1 MEGKKKKKEGNSGGF
16 KGFIKRVVFYG
27 LFILINIGLN
37 RLVSLFHLPLFLDSV
52 GTFLASILGGY
63 LPGII
68 VGYCSNIINFTA
80 DTSNAYYA
88 VISVLLS
95 VTARYFYDKG
105 FFDKF
110 HKAILTI
117 PVFAFIG
124 GVLGSLLT
132 YFMYGF
138 GLGEGISAPFAQSL
152 LASGKVN
159 VFFAQLISDSA
170 IDLLDKSVT
179 VVIVFIV
186 IKIVPEK
193 FASMLALTHWKQK
206 PLNKEEIKEVHNN
219 ASRKAPLRTKIIFI
233 IGAVMVFV
241 ACVTTAISY
250 ILYQTFAVEQYTF
263 TAKNVASL
271 VASTVDGDRVDDY
284 FEEGT
289 TSVDYADTMNKLR
302 KIKASSPDIKYIY
315 VYKIMPDGCHVVF
328 DLDTEETEAGKLG
341 DIVEFDES
349 FSDYIPSLL
358 SGQEIEPMITD
369 DTYGWL
375 LTCYEP
381 VYNSNHK
388 CVCYA
393 CADISMEQVTTNGIS
408 FLVKVLSLFLG
419 FFIMILVYCMW
430 HMQFNLTYPIDAM
443 TFAAR
448 KFAYNNDEALEKGV
462 DRINELKISTG
473 DEIETLYDSLS
484 KTFGE
489 TVEYLEDVKK
499 KSEEIAKMQNGLI
512 YIMADLVESRD
523 KSTGDHIKKTTAYVE
538 LLLRKLKEKGYFTD
552 ILTDEYIYEVAN
564 SAPLHDVGK
573 IKVSDLVLNK
583 PGRLDNE
590 EFEKMKMHTKEG
602 GKIIENAMKI
612 SSTSDYLKEA
622 ENIALYHHEK
632 YDGSGY
638 PFGLKGDEIPLSAR
652 IMAVS
657 DVFDALVSARVYK
670 PGMKFEDAMNIIKEG
685 SGKHF
690 DPIVA
695 KVFVE
700 CEDEVRKI
708 AEEHKKIYGE
718 NSEEEK
724 EDGESQA

>member
-1 MEGKKKKKEGNSGGF
+1 
-16 KGFIKRVVFYG
+16 
-27 LFILINIGLN
+27 
-37 RLVSLFHLPLFLDSV
+37 
-52 GTFLASILGGY
+52 
-63 LPGII
+63 
-68 VGYCSNIINFTA
+68 
-80 DTSNAYYA
+80 
-88 VISVLLS
+88 
-95 VTARYFYDKG
+95 
-105 FFDKF
+105 
-110 HKAILTI
+110 
-117 PVFAFIG
+117 
-124 GVLGSLLT
+124 
-132 YFMYGF
+132 
-138 GLGEGISAPFAQSL
+138 
-152 LASGKVN
+152 
-159 VFFAQLISDSA
+159 
-170 IDLLDKSVT
+170 
-179 VVIVFIV
+179 
-186 IKIVPEK
+186 
-193 FASMLALTHWKQK
+193 
-206 PLNKEEIKEVHNN
+206 
-219 ASRKAPLRTKIIFI
+219 
-233 IGAVMVFV
+233 
-241 ACVTTAISY
+241 
-250 ILYQTFAVEQYTF
+250 
-263 TAKNVASL
+263 
-271 VASTVDGDRVDDY
+271 
-284 FEEGT
+284 
-289 TSVDYADTMNKLR
+289 
-302 KIKASSPDIKYIY
+302 
-315 VYKIMPDGCHVVF
+315 
-328 DLDTEETEAGKLG
+328 
-341 DIVEFDES
+341 
-349 FSDYIPSLL
+349 
-358 SGQEIEPMITD
+358 
-369 DTYGWL
+369 
-375 LTCYEP
+375 
-381 VYNSNHK
+381 
-388 CVCYA
+388 
-393 CADISMEQVTTNGIS
+393 
-408 FLVKVLSLFLG
+408 
-419 FFIMILVYCMW
+419 
-430 HMQFNLTYPIDAM
+430 
-443 TFAAR
+443 
-448 KFAYNNDEALEKGV
+448 
-462 DRINELKISTG
+462 
-473 DEIETLYDSLS
+473 
-484 KTFGE
+484 E

-718 NSEEEK
+718 KSEEGK